1 MDGRESISIKVKQRV
16 VQPTITAALAAAF
29 HEWFLIFLLFIDACF
44 SYLVTKFAS
53 CCQLQIPCL
62 LCSRLDHVLGKEKAG
77 FYWDLIC
84 KKHKLQIS
92 SLVHCKL
99 HENLVDVHGICENCL
114 FSFATVNKSNA
125 ETYRLLV
132 GKLGDVPLVGLDD
145 DPLIA
150 DNSLSALDGRKCS
163 CCHQPW
169 ISRGQRCMLFRTG
182 SYEATELDAPLL
194 ASNIHDRDER
204 EGMRDLSSQKTLGS
218 WKAKKSGD
226 PLPHIE
232 YEKVKMT
239 SDTESEASN
248 FDDDSATELFCVN
261 DLGEKDIVADHHQ
274 KDLQVDNLGSEKL
287 IDPSESLVIDSEQA
301 EASDLQSSGL
311 TPPIG
316 HGLEE
321 INWRHVEDK
330 TCVAAPSELQS
341 FSDMIP
347 SSDVNQSSV
356 HESKV
361 DAVGVSGLEKAVTKS
376 DDFTELTSNSTS
388 TNEKQSD
395 LKSGTSDAGLQMP
408 SSLELGDAYKLAIG
422 SRGRQLSGKFSEQK
436 SIKDSARLSEDLK
449 LLLSQLSAAR
459 GIELPLFDI
468 SPRVSGSVDEL
479 KACDTSSSVGMQIL
493 QKRISLERNESG
505 ISLDGSTVSEIE
517 GESAIDRLK
526 RQVEHDKKIMV
537 ALYKELE
544 EERNASAVAA
554 NQAMAMIT
562 RLQEEKAAL
571 HMEALQC
578 VRMMEE
584 QEEYDVEA
592 LQKANELLAEKE
604 KEIQD
609 LEAELEVYRK
619 TIGDLSPIGDLPESN
634 YGLNIGGTRPKQT
647 GTGSAEITVRL
658 CDSNINVPDS
668 CNETDELVKFT
679 EDEGI
684 NVKSSQPEFE
694 DEALLIL
701 QCLRKLEKKLQLFS
715 SNGSYL
721 DIADQDDLSSDT
733 ELLDD
738 GKAAPE
744 IGEAEVDGSVEHVSL
759 HEASISVPKISAG
772 QHEKS
777 NQLQK
782 GGDELMHPKHM
793 PQNAELDALK
803 NEFHGLSGR
812 LEALEAEHSF
822 LEHSINSL
830 SRGDEGLKFIQ
841 TIASHVR
848 ELHSLGI
855 KRKG

>member
-1 MDGRESISIKVKQRV
+1 
-16 VQPTITAALAAAF
+16 
-29 HEWFLIFLLFIDACF
+29 
-44 SYLVTKFAS
+44 
-53 CCQLQIPCL
+53 
-62 LCSRLDHVLGKEKAG
+62 
-77 FYWDLIC
+77 
-84 KKHKLQIS
+84 
-92 SLVHCKL
+92 
-99 HENLVDVHGICENCL
+99 
-114 FSFATVNKSNA
+114 
-125 ETYRLLV
+125 
-132 GKLGDVPLVGLDD
+132 
-145 DPLIA
+145 
-150 DNSLSALDGRKCS
+150 
-163 CCHQPW
+163 
-169 ISRGQRCMLFRTG
+169 MLFRTG

-619 TIGDLSPIGDLPESN
+619 TIGDLSPIGDLP
-634 YGLNIGGTRPKQT
+634 
-647 GTGSAEITVRL
+647 
-658 CDSNINVPDS
+658 D
-668 CNETDELVKFT
+668 
-679 EDEGI
+679 
-684 NVKSSQPEFE
+684 SQPEFE

-744 IGEAEVDGSVEHVSL
+744 IGEAEVDGSVEHNYIPLVSREKAEFL
-759 HEASISVPKISAG
+759 HDDIILVAKMLDLITGCLSDRIDSLQSRVLIQYISNHGDAG
-772 QHEKS
+772 
-777 NQLQK
+777 
-782 GGDELMHPKHM
+782 
-793 PQNAELDALK
+793 
-803 NEFHGLSGR
+803 
-812 LEALEAEHSF
+812 
-822 LEHSINSL
+822 
-830 SRGDEGLKFIQ
+830 
-841 TIASHVR
+841 
-848 ELHSLGI
+848 
-855 KRKG
+855 

>member
-1 MDGRESISIKVKQRV
+1 MKQRAA
-16 VQPTITAALAAAF
+16 QLTITAALAAAF
-29 HEWFLIFLLFIDACF
+29 FEWFLIFLLFIDACF
-44 SYLVTKFAS
+44 SYLITKFAS
-53 CCQLQIPCL
+53 YCQLQIPCL
-62 LCSRLDHVLGKEKAG
+62 LCSRLDHVLRKENAG

-99 HENLVDVHGICENCL
+99 HNNLVDVHGICENCL
-114 FSFATVNKSNA
+114 FSFATGNKSNA

-132 GKLGDVPLVGLDD
+132 GKLGDEPHVGLDD
-145 DPLIA
+145 DPLLA
-150 DNSLSALDGRKCS
+150 DNSLGALDGKKCS
-163 CCHQPW
+163 CCHQQW
-169 ISRGQRCMLFRTG
+169 ISRGQTCMLFRTA
-182 SYEATELDAPLL
+182 SHEATGLDAPLL
-194 ASNIHDRDER
+194 ATNIHDRDER
-204 EGMRDLSSQKTLGS
+204 EETRDVSSQKTLRS
-218 WKAKKSGD
+218 WKDKKSVD

-239 SDTESEASN
+239 SDTESEAPN
-248 FDDDSATELFCVN
+248 FDDDTATELFCVN
-261 DLGEKDIVADHHQ
+261 EQGEKDIVASYQ
-274 KDLQVDNLGSEKL
+274 EKDLTVDNLGSEKL
-287 IDPSESLVIDSEQA
+287 IDPSEPVVMDSEVQM
-301 EASDLQSSGL
+301 EASDLQSAGL

-321 INWRHVEDK
+321 LNWQHVDNK
-330 TCVAAPSELQS
+330 TCVAAQSELQS
-341 FSDMIP
+341 FGGMIP
-347 SSDVNQSSV
+347 SSNVNQSSV

-361 DAVGVSGLEKAVTKS
+361 DAVGVSELQKDVTKS

-388 TNEKQSD
+388 TNEKQFD
-395 LKSGTSDAGLQMP
+395 LKSGTSDASLQMP
-408 SSLELGDAYKLAIG
+408 SSLDLGDAYKLAIG

-479 KACDTSSSVGMQIL
+479 KASDTSSSVGMQIL

-505 ISLDGSTVSEIE
+505 LSLDGSIVSEIE

-619 TIGDLSPIGDLPESN
+619 TIGDLPPIGDITESN
-634 YGLNIGGTRPKQT
+634 CGLNIGGTRPKQA

-658 CDSNINVPDS
+658 CDSNSNVPDS
-668 CNETDELVKFT
+668 CNEMDELVKFT
-679 EDEGI
+679 EAEGN
-684 NVKSSQPEFE
+684 NVKSSQPDFQG
-694 DEALLIL
+694 EALLIL

-715 SNGSYL
+715 SNDFYL
-721 DIADQDDLSSDT
+721 DIATQDDLSGDT
-733 ELLDD
+733 ELLDG
-738 GKAAPE
+738 GKAALE
-744 IGEAEVDGSVEHVSL
+744 NGEAEVDGSVEHVSL
-759 HEASISVPKISAG
+759 HETSISVPEISAG
-772 QHEKS
+772 QCEDS

-782 GGDELMHPKHM
+782 GSDQLMHAKRM
-793 PQNAELDALK
+793 PHNAELEALR
-803 NEFHGLSGR
+803 NEFQVLSGR

-830 SRGDEGLKFIQ
+830 SKGDVGIKFIQ
-841 TIASHVR
+841 EMAHQVR

-855 KRKG
+855 KGRS